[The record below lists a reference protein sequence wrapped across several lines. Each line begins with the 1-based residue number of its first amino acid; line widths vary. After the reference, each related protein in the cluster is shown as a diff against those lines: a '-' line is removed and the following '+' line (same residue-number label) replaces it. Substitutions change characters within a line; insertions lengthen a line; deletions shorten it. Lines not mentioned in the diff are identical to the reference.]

1 VVPTADEDD
10 VYPHKELSLELI
22 LAIEEPELVLIEE
35 EVTAKITKLE
45 VFVLRE
51 EESAVIEPAVIEP
64 AVIEPVVEPE
74 VVEGSLDNE
83 DSSTPPP
90 LLGTLAGARLTMEN
104 VCAMCRGNP
113 RRGEQTQQERQT

>member
-1 VVPTADEDD
+1 MVPTADEDD

-51 EESAVIEPAVIEP
+51 EESAVIEP